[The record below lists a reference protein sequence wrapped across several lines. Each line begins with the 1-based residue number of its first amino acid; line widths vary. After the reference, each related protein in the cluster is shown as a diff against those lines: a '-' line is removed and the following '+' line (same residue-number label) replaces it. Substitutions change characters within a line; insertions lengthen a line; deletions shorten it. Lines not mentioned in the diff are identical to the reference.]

1 MIYTTLFTSGTLN
14 RCLSYIDEQAEE
26 MFLRLVKQIAKHEG
40 VTEQLK
46 ADNQLE
52 WVRRMNST
60 CSRAMEIVNTDLIYK

>member
-1 MIYTTLFTSGTLN
+1 
-14 RCLSYIDEQAEE
+14 

-60 CSRAMEIVNTDLIYK
+60 RSRAMEIVNTDLIYK